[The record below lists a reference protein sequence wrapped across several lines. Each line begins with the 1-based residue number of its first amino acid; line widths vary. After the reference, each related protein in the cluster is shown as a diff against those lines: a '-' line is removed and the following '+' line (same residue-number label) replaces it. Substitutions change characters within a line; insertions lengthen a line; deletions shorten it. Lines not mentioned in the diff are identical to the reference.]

1 MRTVIGHDGGA
12 RRVLIM
18 KPRPHDRARV
28 ELATDPLEVAV
39 VIGQER
45 LAARIS
51 PATARRLAAVL
62 IEFATPRTFSPRL
75 RAGRR

>member
-1 MRTVIGHDGGA
+1 MRTVIPDDGGA
-12 RRVLIM
+12 GRVLSM
-18 KPRPHDRARV
+18 KSPPHDRARV

-39 VIGQER
+39 VIGEQR

-62 IEFATPRTFSPRL
+62 LELATPRTFAPRL
-75 RAGRR
+75 RAGRP

>member
-1 MRTVIGHDGGA
+1 MRTVIGHDEGA
-12 RRVLIM
+12 RSVLIM

-39 VIGQER
+39 VIGQAR
-45 LAARIS
+45 LSARIS

-62 IEFATPRTFSPRL
+62 IELATPQSLPPRL
-75 RAGRR
+75 RAGRH